1 MPVNHSLQ
9 LLFLNARIMT
19 TISVRQIVKRI
30 GRQIIMI
37 MMSLTTVA
45 LAGPAPV
52 LHP

>member
-37 MMSLTTVA
+37 MVNQITAT
-45 LAGPAPV
+45 PAESAII
-52 LHP
+52 LHT